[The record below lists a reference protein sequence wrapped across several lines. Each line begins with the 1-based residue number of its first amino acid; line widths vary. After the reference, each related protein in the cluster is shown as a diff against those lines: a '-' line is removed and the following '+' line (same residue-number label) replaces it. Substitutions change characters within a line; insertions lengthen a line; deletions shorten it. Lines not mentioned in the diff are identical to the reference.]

1 MKSSAKDS
9 RAALGSGETQLQ
21 SFIEADKL
29 LASIAQDIS
38 DRWNEMVRAN
48 AIETLEACLFLT
60 RSSCKVPNPLEPELK
75 AKIINLSQ
83 YLQNAA

>member
-9 RAALGSGETQLQ
+9 RAALGSAETQLQ
-21 SFIEADKL
+21 SFIEADNL

-48 AIETLEACLFLT
+48 AIETLEA
-60 RSSCKVPNPLEPELK
+60 SC
-75 AKIINLSQ
+75 S
-83 YLQNAA
+83 